1 MVSMFLTA
9 AIIQERMISQRLPRK
24 TMQEIKR
31 NSLLEIKK
39 IMSRYKSDNDSDTI
53 K

>member
-9 AIIQERMISQRLPRK
+9 AIIQERMISKRLPRK
-24 TMQEIKR
+24 TMQEIIR

-39 IMSRYKSDNDSDTI
+39 IMPRYKSDNDSDTI